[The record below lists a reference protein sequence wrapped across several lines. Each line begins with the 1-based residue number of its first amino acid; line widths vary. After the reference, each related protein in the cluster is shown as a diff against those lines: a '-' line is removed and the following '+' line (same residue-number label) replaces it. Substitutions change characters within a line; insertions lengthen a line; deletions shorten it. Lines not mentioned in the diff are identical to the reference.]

1 MQRRAIFNVQSN
13 SGKKSVTAKRL
24 ATSVWSRFPG
34 SRGCYQI
41 QYLPC
46 SRRNINICEL
56 WLNLVMRPCRRKMGE
71 SGEPGA
77 EESILPQSYNGR
89 NSWHWTY
96 LQINSN
102 SSHKSVFKISHS
114 LEVWGRNPILRFN
127 LDLNFWIFVLS
138 LQTSITWLTLLAEC
152 QRDSS

>member
-1 MQRRAIFNVQSN
+1 MAIYCVFCCN
-13 SGKKSVTAKRL
+13 SAKKWQFSVYFVVIYAFFGINFILQKFC
-24 ATSVWSRFPG
+24 SCKKNDKYEVWFHVAG
-34 SRGCYQI
+34 VT
-41 QYLPC
+41 
-46 SRRNINICEL
+46 
-56 WLNLVMRPCRRKMGE
+56 W
-71 SGEPGA
+71 
-77 EESILPQSYNGR
+77 ILRQSYNGR

-96 LQINSN
+96 LQINSK

-138 LQTSITWLTLLAEC
+138 LQTSITWFTLLAEC